1 MFADT
6 IRCSKCVCRMYGK
19 PTYTKLNSLDMILFH
34 SNINVHQAGYSMLL
48 VASFPPFRALEFLL
62 LAKHRWKRIFKEPI
76 IRHSVHE

>member
-1 MFADT
+1 
-6 IRCSKCVCRMYGK
+6 MYGK

-76 IRHSVHE
+76 SGIQFMNDIVGKLMVIAHRF